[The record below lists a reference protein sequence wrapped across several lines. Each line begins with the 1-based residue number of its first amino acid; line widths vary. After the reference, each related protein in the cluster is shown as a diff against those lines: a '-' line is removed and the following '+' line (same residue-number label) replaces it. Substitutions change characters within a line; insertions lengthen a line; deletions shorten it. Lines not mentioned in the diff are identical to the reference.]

1 MTCKRPPD
9 AASPHQGHVKTAP
22 CFHPPN
28 EHTGRA
34 LPDGA
39 VRLVRSLGK
48 LSKGTLGA
56 PQCGEGA
63 DGCPRKS
70 LATVLLYRGEVR
82 RWRTSVRYADHVTT
96 VACRWLLCPF
106 GHLGAPPP
114 SCRRVLQK
122 SLGPRRFALF
132 SPSRFGAVPEYK
144 NHTTLYSGT
153 KTATNQGVQM
163 AKSIAADAK
172 MTRLIVRSP
181 GGSAAAILKP
191 HSICGVTPVPV
202 MPHGPRRGVAAAGTG
217 DVSSFRSGFGHIIII
232 LRLQKSP
239 NNY

>member
-1 MTCKRPPD
+1 M
-9 AASPHQGHVKTAP
+9 
-22 CFHPPN
+22 
-28 EHTGRA
+28 
-34 LPDGA
+34 
-39 VRLVRSLGK
+39 
-48 LSKGTLGA
+48 GTLVA
-56 PQCGEGA
+56 PQCEEGA
-63 DGCPRKS
+63 DGRPRKS

-217 DVSSFRSGFGHIIII
+217 DVSSFRSGFGHIITV
-232 LRLQKSP
+232 LWPQKSP
-239 NNY
+239 NNCVYNYVKMVCHADFRLFWSFLLSNNTY

>member
-1 MTCKRPPD
+1 MTYKRPPD

-106 GHLGAPPP
+106 GHLGGPAAFY
-114 SCRRVLQK
+114 RRDCKNTSFRGVL
-122 SLGPRRFALF
+122 R
-132 SPSRFGAVPEYK
+132 Y
-144 NHTTLYSGT
+144 
-153 KTATNQGVQM
+153 
-163 AKSIAADAK
+163 
-172 MTRLIVRSP
+172 IVRTRFDR
-181 GGSAAAILKP
+181 IW
-191 HSICGVTPVPV
+191 SIKIIHLYTLTPK
-202 MPHGPRRGVAAAGTG
+202 
-217 DVSSFRSGFGHIIII
+217 
-232 LRLQKSP
+232 RLQIRGPKWP
-239 NNY
+239 KV

>member
-1 MTCKRPPD
+1 M
-9 AASPHQGHVKTAP
+9 
-22 CFHPPN
+22 
-28 EHTGRA
+28 
-34 LPDGA
+34 
-39 VRLVRSLGK
+39 
-48 LSKGTLGA
+48 GTLVA
-56 PQCGEGA
+56 PQCEEGA
-63 DGCPRKS
+63 DGRPRKS

-172 MTRLIVRSP
+172 MTRLIVRP
-181 GGSAAAILKP
+181 PRAAPAAAILRAAFDMRL
-191 HSICGVTPVPV
+191 TPSS
-202 MPHGPRRGVAAAGTG
+202 PRT
-217 DVSSFRSGFGHIIII
+217 DP
-232 LRLQKSP
+232 SP
-239 NNY
+239 

>member
-1 MTCKRPPD
+1 M
-9 AASPHQGHVKTAP
+9 KTAP

-114 SCRRVLQK
+114 SCRHDLQK
-122 SLGPRRFALF
+122 RLKMRRFALYC
-132 SPSRFGAVPEYK
+132 SGRFGADWEYT
-144 NHTTLYSGT
+144 NHTTLYSAP
-153 KTATNQGVQM
+153 KTAANQGIKNGQ
-163 AKSIAADAK
+163 SIAANAK
-172 MTRLIVRSP
+172 MTRLIVRPQGSS
-181 GGSAAAILKP
+181 GG
-191 HSICGVTPVPV
+191 GYT
-202 MPHGPRRGVAAAGTG
+202 
-217 DVSSFRSGFGHIIII
+217 SSRI
-232 LRLQKSP
+232 
-239 NNY
+239 